1 MQTNVI
7 VGTRNFDDWL
17 RVAVVFLSAGAFV
30 VVVVVVVAGAFVVV
44 VETHALF
51 NVLATS
57 PDGQLLHAV

>member
-7 VGTRNFDDWL
+7 VGTCNFDDWL
-17 RVAVVFLSAGAFV
+17 RVAVVFLTGAGA
-30 VVVVVVVAGAFVVV
+30 GAVVVV

>member
-1 MQTNVI
+1 MNANMQTNVI
-7 VGTRNFDDWL
+7 VGTCNFDDWL
-17 RVAVVFLSAGAFV
+17 RVAVVFLTGAG
-30 VVVVVVVAGAFVVV
+30 AGAFVVV